1 MRNQAIR
8 NEERGYNQYE
18 LFKKKKQRL
27 KRSKKKLVK
36 KERNDGKELKGM
48 IEAIGDKIVVQVLK
62 RSKSTGGIILPETVQ
77 DPQGYGKV
85 VSVGPDVKD
94 KIKEGDIL
102 VMHPRGGMDVV
113 MDKLLLKVLKADEV
127 YGHLKNKEIRD
138 SLDNM
143 TLEPQKEQSTIVS

>member
-1 MRNQAIR
+1 
-8 NEERGYNQYE
+8 
-18 LFKKKKQRL
+18 
-27 KRSKKKLVK
+27 
-36 KERNDGKELKGM
+36 M